1 MDLNDKLDYLITNF
15 ENKLKYSKDKKKYH
29 FQSVLNISESLKK
42 YNDQKAIELKKSM
55 ILYLETLQENGY
67 AKPSEIDSHN
77 NFTEYLFPSFLY
89 LVNNGLIL
97 VIISLL

>member
-42 YNDQKAIELKKSM
+42 YNDQKAIELKKSRPK
-55 ILYLETLQENGY
+55 ILKIKKL
-67 AKPSEIDSHN
+67 S
-77 NFTEYLFPSFLY
+77 
-89 LVNNGLIL
+89 
-97 VIISLL
+97 